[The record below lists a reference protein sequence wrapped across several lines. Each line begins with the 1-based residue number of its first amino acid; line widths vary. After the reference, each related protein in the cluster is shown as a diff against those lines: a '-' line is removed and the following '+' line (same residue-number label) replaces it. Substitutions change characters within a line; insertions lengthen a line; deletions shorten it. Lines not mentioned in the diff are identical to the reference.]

1 MLKGMDPNFSE
12 KNALILRKEIKNFW
26 IPDARKVIKI
36 YHYMYRFSVD
46 RLHKF
51 KKDKSLMCLLEYYI
65 TNFLI
70 DRMSDN

>member
-1 MLKGMDPNFSE
+1 MLKSYDPNFSE

-26 IPDARKVIKI
+26 STKARQVIKV

-51 KKDKSLMCLLEYYI
+51 KQDSSLMCLLEYY
-65 TNFLI
+65 TSHFLL
-70 DRMSDN
+70 DRIRDN